1 MYSKTKYLHVVFV
14 FSFIF
19 LLIGLA
25 VIAIAEPIAFNKASA
40 AYAQGQ
46 WGWYNEYRS
55 FIYETTSTNIKTIGI
70 LLSIVGS
77 SGVIMIPIASYR
89 GRGKE

>member
-1 MYSKTKYLHVVFV
+1 MSSRAKYLNVVFF
-14 FSFIF
+14 FSFVF

-55 FIYETTSTNIKTIGI
+55 FIYETTSANIKTIGI
-70 LLSIVGS
+70 ILSIIAA

-89 GRGKE
+89 NRSKE

>member
-1 MYSKTKYLHVVFV
+1 MSNKAKYFKVVFV
-14 FSFIF
+14 FAFII
-19 LLIGLA
+19 LLIGIA
-25 VIAIAEPIAFNKASA
+25 IIAIAEPIAFNKASA

-70 LLSIVGS
+70 ILSIVGA
-77 SGVIMIPIASYR
+77 SGVIMIPLTAYR
-89 GRGKE
+89 EHSKE